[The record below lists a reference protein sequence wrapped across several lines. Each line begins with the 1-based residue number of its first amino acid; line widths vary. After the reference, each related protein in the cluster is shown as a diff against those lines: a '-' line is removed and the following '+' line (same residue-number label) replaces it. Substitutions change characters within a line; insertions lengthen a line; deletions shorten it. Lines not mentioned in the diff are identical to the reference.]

1 MNLAFNY
8 HAGPT
13 EIGTLTD
20 FLAANITLARCYNP
34 QDQYNLYQANKHHY
48 WVHSNLLGSK
58 TTWFLN
64 NYTND
69 SNTFADLKKVT
80 KLTRKVTKSVYRSV
94 CFTFWW
100 SSMLLERNLCF
111 SIQLS
116 VMIYFEIWVTV
127 KRVVLNR
134 SLCQFITMLLHPHEK
149 KSLST
154 YLKIHW
160 TSLKLR
166 CMHTFL
172 GCLWLVGNRNN

>member
-8 HAGPT
+8 YTGPA
-13 EIGTLTD
+13 EIGTLTKV
-20 FLAANITLARCYNP
+20 LAANITLARCYNP
-34 QDQYNLYQANKHHY
+34 QDQDNLYQANKHHY

-80 KLTRKVTKSVYRSV
+80 KLTRKATKSVYRSV

-100 SSMLLERNLCF
+100 SSMLLERNPCF

-116 VMIYFEIWVTV
+116 VMIYFEIWVTA

-166 CMHTFL
+166 RMHTFL
-172 GCLWLVGNRNN
+172 GCLCLVGNRNN